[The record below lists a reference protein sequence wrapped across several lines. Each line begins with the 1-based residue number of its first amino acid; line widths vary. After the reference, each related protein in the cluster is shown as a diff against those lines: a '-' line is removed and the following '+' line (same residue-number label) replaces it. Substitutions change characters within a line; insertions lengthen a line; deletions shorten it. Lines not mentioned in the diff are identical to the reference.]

1 MATYRSVEFV
11 SRWAAGSRASEADTI
26 VISINNTFDQ
36 IQALQEGWK
45 DVLVLR
51 FDAVDTLRGTNLKRM
66 TRDQGDEIVAFV
78 RKYENSATKVLVH
91 CTAGEQRSAAVA
103 RIIARMYDLPF
114 PADYDKHHRWVTKV
128 LEQVLRTSLAN

>member
-1 MATYRSVEFV
+1 MTTYRSVEFV
-11 SRWAAGSRASEADTI
+11 SRWDAGSRAGDADTI

-36 IQALQEGWK
+36 LQALEEGWK

-51 FDAVDTLRGTNLKRM
+51 FDAVDTLLGTNLKRM
-66 TRDQGDEIVAFV
+66 TRAQGDEVVAFV
-78 RKYENSATKVLVH
+78 RKYEDSAINVLVH

-103 RIIARMYDLPF
+103 RVIARMYDLPF

-128 LEQVLRTSLAN
+128 LEQVLRESLPS